1 MLGQIKW
8 THGTTLV
15 SAVLCS
21 WSHLVEVADDLVE
34 QTNALNAVSTDRI
47 LSTEL
52 PELGNR
58 RKHHHDRV
66 IRLVVQILAKPNTF
80 QHKLY
85 S

>member
-1 MLGQIKW
+1 M
-8 THGTTLV
+8 

-34 QTNALNAVSTDRI
+34 QTNALNAVPTDGI
-47 LSTEL
+47 LTTEL

-58 RKHHHDRV
+58 REHHHYRV
-66 IRLVVQILAKPNTF
+66 IRLVVQILARNETHFNTNC
-80 QHKLY
+80 H